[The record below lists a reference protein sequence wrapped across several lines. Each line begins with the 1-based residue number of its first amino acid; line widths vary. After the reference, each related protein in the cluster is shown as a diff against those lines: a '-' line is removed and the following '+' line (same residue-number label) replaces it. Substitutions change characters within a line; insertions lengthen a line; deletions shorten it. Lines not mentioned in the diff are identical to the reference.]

1 MRTLFQSKMS
11 SLLIIAVVVVLW
23 LGCTTYNKF
32 ETSENKSVK
41 QIEILQEQSAGKI
54 PCPSEKIEITGYKIN
69 KSDGSGYWTAF
80 GCDGKT
86 YNCTRSS
93 KDHQDVICRQ
103 VDPDLIN

>member
-1 MRTLFQSKMS
+1 MKTLFKSKMG
-11 SLLIIAVVVVLW
+11 SLLVVAVVIVFW
-23 LGCTTYNKF
+23 LGCSTVNKV
-32 ETSENKSVK
+32 EQAQEKSVE
-41 QIEILQEQSAGKI
+41 QIEILQEQSAGEI
-54 PCPSEKIEITGYKIN
+54 PCPSEKIEITNYKIN

-93 KDHQDVICRQ
+93 NDHQDVNCKQ